1 GSGRWGTAPDMT
13 WRAASWPRVERCSAS
28 GRVNLPR
35 HAEAR
40 HVEVRQGAYRDSVAL
55 MQASR
60 TIAAAPGVSG
70 AMIAMATELNL
81 DLIQDLG
88 FERPAGAG
96 PNDMVV
102 AVAAAAQGA
111 PGAA

>member
-1 GSGRWGTAPDMT
+1 
-13 WRAASWPRVERCSAS
+13 
-28 GRVNLPR
+28 
-35 HAEAR
+35 
-40 HVEVRQGAYRDSVAL
+40 

-102 AVAAAAQGA
+102 AVAAADLAALEHALSLVATALTARA
-111 PGAA
+111 PGRDSDAGSGP